1 MKKIYFLL
9 SLAYLNISCEKSD
22 SVQCYLIDKPIISS
36 NSPVIAGNDIVLSS
50 NSNDNLNG
58 GSYIWTGP
66 NGFTSTEPNPII
78 SNSSIDMIGVYKL
91 KYKRGICETEEVSTN
106 IDIIVNNTVTCNP
119 DNNKGTFTDLFY
131 SVSYYYISTGI
142 SNNQKFYLYAGGSQT
157 NLTITF
163 SDDNSPINGI
173 YSIVPSSSTLS
184 QGQVY
189 VTMQRGNSNQLTYT
203 AKTGDVLVSKVNGK
217 LYAVFCN
224 VPFYFSTNNSP
235 SNYGTIK
242 ITEN

>member
-1 MKKIYFLL
+1 MKKIYLFLL
-9 SLAYLNISCEKSD
+9 LTSVLISCEKSD
-22 SVQCYLIDKPIISS
+22 PVECYLIDKPIITS
-36 NSPVIAGNDIVLSS
+36 NSPVISGNDIVLSS

-58 GSYIWTGP
+58 GKYIWTGP

-78 SNSSIDMIGVYKL
+78 SNASIDMIGEYKL

-106 IDIIVNNTVTCNP
+106 IDVIVNNSVTCTPN
-119 DNNKGTFTDLFY
+119 NNKGIFTDLFY
-131 SVSYYYISTGI
+131 NVSYYYISTGV
-142 SNNQKFYLYAGGSQT
+142 SNNQFYLYAGGSET

-163 SDDNSPINGI
+163 SNNNSPINGI

-189 VTMQRGNSNQLTYT
+189 VTMKRGYSNQLTYT

-217 LYAVFCN
+217 LYAILCN

-242 ITEN
+242 ITEE